1 MTQNLSLDMFYKY
14 FTILHLIICLTRCS
28 DMPPL
33 PRIRLALITDA
44 HSSTN
49 WTGVFQR
56 ALQLHDKLQ
65 HLEHEVKF
73 EFLTVS
79 KNDLQ
84 SFGDILDMLCHE
96 LLPRQVHAVFL
107 PSENSVPVEF
117 IQLIGIVPVVVLG
130 TNRASA
136 LENQVRSLKKR

>member
-1 MTQNLSLDMFYKY
+1 
-14 FTILHLIICLTRCS
+14 
-28 DMPPL
+28 MPPL

-79 KNDLQ
+79 KKDLQ